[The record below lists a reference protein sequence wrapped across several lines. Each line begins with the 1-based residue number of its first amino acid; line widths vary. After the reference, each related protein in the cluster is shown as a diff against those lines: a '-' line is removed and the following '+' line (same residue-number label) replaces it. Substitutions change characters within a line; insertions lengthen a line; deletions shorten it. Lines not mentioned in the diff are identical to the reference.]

1 MKIKIKYLLTIFF
14 VLVATL
20 LQAQGNRRF
29 PIGSV
34 MQTAYDAN
42 AKASTISLL
51 NNNLSYQS
59 SGSGN
64 GFVRSTT
71 SHTVGA
77 GGIYAYEVTI
87 QANGSTLNEP
97 AGIVASTVSNYAQE
111 PASVAQVG
119 GVNVSYSYYGG
130 SGAIYTSNAV
140 ILQPTVAA
148 FGNFDVIGI
157 VLNTNTGTLTFYK
170 NGVTVGT
177 PITGIT
183 GTWYAMSG
191 FASGLTSGQGQTNA
205 VFMASEMTYGS
216 SYPSGFQGW

>member
-14 VLVATL
+14 VLAATL

-34 MQTAYDAN
+34 IQTTYDQN
-42 AKASTISLL
+42 NKASTITLT
-51 NNNLSYQS
+51 NNNYSYQS
-59 SGSGN
+59 ASSGN
-64 GFVRSTT
+64 GLVRSTT

-77 GGIYAYEVTI
+77 GGIYVYEVAI
-87 QANGSTLNEP
+87 QANGSALNEP
-97 AGIVASTVSNYAQE
+97 AGIVASTVVNYAQE

-119 GVNVSYSYYGG
+119 GVNVSYCYYGG
-130 SGAIYTSNAV
+130 TGAIYTSGAV
-140 ILQPTVAA
+140 VLQPTVAA
-148 FGNFDVIGI
+148 YINLDVIGV

-170 NGVTVGT
+170 NGTVVGT

-191 FASGLTSGQGQTNA
+191 FASGVTSGNGLTNA